1 MKEFPFRKPLKSK
14 HTKETFMYKILI
26 TDKLAKEGIDLINAM
41 DDFEP
46 VIRTGISEDELAQ
59 IIGEYDGLIIRS
71 GTQVTAKVLENPGK
85 LKGVA
90 RAGVGIDNVDVKA
103 ATRKGVL
110 VMNTPGG
117 NTMSAAEHTMALM
130 LSLSRNVVP
139 ACNSLKGGQWDRK
152 SYTGNQLNNKTL
164 GIIGLGRIGMA
175 VAKMASGFNMNII
188 GYDPFAAPKEAEQLG
203 IEITDS
209 LEKIYREADFITLHI
224 PRNEQTTN
232 LITAKELKMMKPTCR
247 IVNCARGGIINEDDL
262 YNALN
267 AGTIAG
273 AALDVFSKEPPENTG
288 FVNCP
293 KCLVTPHLGASTEEA
308 QIEVAVEAAQILC
321 DAIKGGP
328 IRNALNAP
336 STSGSVPQ
344 LVVCY
349 ADLAQRIGAMLSTMA
364 TGQIKG
370 VKIEFRGAL
379 ADKPVDL
386 VATSFTIGL
395 LQPHFDT
402 TVNMV
407 NAPMLA
413 KERGISIDQI
423 KNPEIKDLESSFT
436 ATVETDKM
444 TRVIGGTVYG
454 GNLLRIIDI
463 DGFSIEVTPEGT
475 MVIIFNEDKP
485 GVIGS
490 VGTVLGNHGVNI
502 NTMGVGH
509 KLEKGKAILAV
520 SLDKTPDAKAA
531 AELAGLSFVNEMFV
545 CKLQ

>member
-1 MKEFPFRKPLKSK
+1 
-14 HTKETFMYKILI
+14 MYKILI

-41 DDFEP
+41 EDFEA
-46 VIRTGISEDELAQ
+46 VIRTGISEDELAK
-59 IIGEYDGLIIRS
+59 IIGDYDGLIIRS
-71 GTQVTAKVLENPGK
+71 ATQVTAKVLENPGK

-130 LSLSRNVVP
+130 LALSRNVVP
-139 ACNSLKGGQWDRK
+139 ACNSLKGGQWDKK
-152 SYTGNQLNNKTL
+152 SYTGNQLNNKTI

-175 VAKMASGFNMNII
+175 VAKMAAGFNMNIL
-188 GYDPFAAPKEAEQLG
+188 GYDPFAVPKGTEQLG
-203 IEITDS
+203 IKIVDN
-209 LEKIYREADFITLHI
+209 LERIYREADFITLHI

-232 LITAKELKMMKPTCR
+232 LISAKELKMMKPTCR
-247 IVNCARGGIINEDDL
+247 IVNCARGGIINENDL

-273 AALDVFSKEPPENTG
+273 AALDVFSKEPPENMG
-288 FVNCP
+288 FTNCP

-308 QIEVAVEAAQILC
+308 QIEVAVEAAQILA

-336 STSGSVPQ
+336 TTSGSIPAV
-344 LVVCY
+344 LLRY
-349 ADLAQRIGAMLSTMA
+349 AELAQKIGSMLSTLA
-364 TGQIKG
+364 PGQMKG
-370 VKIEFRGAL
+370 AKIEFRGSL

-386 VATSFTIGL
+386 VATSFLIGL

-407 NAPMLA
+407 NAPILA

-423 KNPEIKDLESSFT
+423 KNAEIKDLESSFA
-436 ATVETDKM
+436 ATVETDKV
-444 TRVIGGTVYG
+444 TRVIRGTVYG
-454 GNLLRIIDI
+454 GNLLRIIEI
-463 DGFSIEVTPEGT
+463 DGFGIEVTPEGT
-475 MVIIFNEDKP
+475 MVIIFNDDKP
-485 GVIGS
+485 GVIGA
-490 VGTVLGNHGVNI
+490 VGTLLGRYGVNI

-509 KLEKGKAILAV
+509 KLDQGKAILAV
-520 SLDKTPDAKAA
+520 SLDKTPDANTI
-531 AELAGLSFVNEMFV
+531 AELGKLDFVNEMFV